1 MAYFGIGPEAAFTG
15 ETASTLQGAN
25 WPSVFIGTLRPAVTE
40 ERSYRLKGCGVWM
53 PIATR
58 TSTPTPMSERARV
71 LPGVSYESKKPADSA
86 GFDQKFEH
94 FTPLMAKCVDD
105 SVRDG

>member
-1 MAYFGIGPEAAFTG
+1 
-15 ETASTLQGAN
+15 
-25 WPSVFIGTLRPAVTE
+25 
-40 ERSYRLKGCGVWM
+40 
-53 PIATR
+53 
-58 TSTPTPMSERARV
+58 MSERARV